1 MKVKDGEIQAF
12 NGEPVMSPANNEI
25 YETVKWPIQRLFTF
39 RIFHEVIF
47 QVVHE
52 EKLIYFTYKFNV
64 VNIIERS
71 IFSGNS
77 ALLLSD
83 L

>member
-1 MKVKDGEIQAF
+1 MV
-12 NGEPVMSPANNEI
+12 
-25 YETVKWPIQRLFTF
+25 TF
-39 RIFHEVIF
+39 RIVHEVIF

-64 VNIIERS
+64 VNIIEQS

-77 ALLLSD
+77 VLLLSD